1 MTLDDILESL
11 VEECHEDHVGLWRI
25 VNAVRLDLGSR
36 NPIETRTMTLR
47 LIRSLLEERGIQVG
61 HPAPDGQHFI
71 TWDLPP
77 DQALSRIEK
86 EWSALGREPNIG
98 EIAWFTSAL
107 EPPNKAREPARSA

>member
-47 LIRSLLEERGIQVG
+47 LIRSLL
-61 HPAPDGQHFI
+61 
-71 TWDLPP
+71 L
-77 DQALSRIEK
+77 
-86 EWSALGREPNIG
+86 IG
-98 EIAWFTSAL
+98 A
-107 EPPNKAREPARSA
+107 